1 MEAAMQAPLVPVQ
14 LPDNGQPSEQFCIEL
29 EQAMLKASWA
39 GVHATAAVM
48 PAELLKQL
56 VQAVVAITSKEPTLI
71 EV

>member
-1 MEAAMQAPLVPVQ
+1 MEAAVQEPLVPVE
-14 LPDNGQPSEQFCIEL
+14 LPDSGQPSERFCVEL

-56 VQAVVAITSKEPTLI
+56 VQAVVAITSTEPTLI